1 MKKRLLSCLAF
12 TLALAA
18 SAQIELFKEIN
29 TVGTDSNPNYVYVT
43 NDGKK
48 AYFQAS
54 NGTDG
59 SELWVS
65 DGTVAGTNM
74 LIDLDGTTSNS
85 YPRAFVEFN
94 NTMYFWNNGAS
105 AMWKT
110 DGTALGTEVATELAG
125 QYFEGSIEF
134 NGALYY
140 IDKNAGVTNGDIF
153 RFDGTTASVSGYDKS
168 NGDMYV
174 SEMFLFNDKIFC
186 YARTSTEQ
194 STIGNEL
201 YVFDPSNDTFQL
213 FKEFASGASAGYV
226 SNFIEYNGQMY
237 FSAANDTDT
246 SVDALWVS
254 DGTALNTVKVTATQD
269 FAVKGEVFTW
279 NNLIYFLAD
288 DSNAIENIF
297 SYNPSTQAVKQ
308 LTWFTVDHDANS
320 YTEIDGYLYYRGET
334 ENTRTYST
342 SDARLFRINPDGE
355 TIEQVDPDNKLDID
369 WFVKVVD
376 PNDNNIILMRGDDDG
391 DTIVYGTELFWVN
404 PAAITYS
411 QVLSTAKP
419 LSEVARVYPNP
430 ASDYL
435 MMPNKLMNAPYSI
448 YDITGRAVKSGV
460 ISSERLDFNLNTG
473 LYILKVEVD
482 AASYTQ
488 KIMVRK

>member
-29 TVGTDSNPNYVYVT
+29 TVDTNANPNYVYVT
-43 NDGKK
+43 KDGKK
-48 AYFQAS
+48 AYFQAT

-65 DGTVAGTNM
+65 DGTVAGTNQI
-74 LIDLDGTTSNS
+74 IDLNGTTDNS
-85 YPRAFVEFN
+85 YPRAFVDFN
-94 NTMYFWNNGAS
+94 NTIYFWNYGVS
-105 AMWKT
+105 EMWKT
-110 DGTALGTEVATELAG
+110 DGTAVGTVKADELDG
-125 QYFEGSIEF
+125 QYFEHSVEY
-134 NGALYY
+134 NGVLYY
-140 IDKNAGVTNGDIF
+140 VDKNSGATNGDIF
-153 RFDGTTASVSGYDKS
+153 RFDGTTASISSYDGS

-174 SEMFLFNDKIFC
+174 SEMFVFDNKIYC

-213 FKEFASGASAGYV
+213 FKELNSGSGAGYI
-226 SNFIEYNGQMY
+226 SDFCEYNGLMY
-237 FSAANDTDT
+237 FRGANDTNT
-246 SVDALWVS
+246 TQDALWVS
-254 DGTALNTVKVTATQD
+254 DGTANNTIKVAATQD
-269 FAVKGEVFTW
+269 LALKGQVFPW

-288 DSNAIENIF
+288 DANAIENIF
-297 SYNPSTQAVKQ
+297 SYNPGTEEVKQ

-320 YTEIDGYLYYRGET
+320 YTEVDGYLYYRGEN
-334 ENTRTYST
+334 ENTREYTT

-355 TIEQVDPDNKLDID
+355 TIEQVDPDNTLDID

-376 PNDNNIILMRGDDDG
+376 PNDNNVILLRADDDG
-391 DTIVYGTELFWVN
+391 DTEVYGTELYWVN

-430 ASDYL
+430 ATDYL

-460 ISSERLDFNLNTG
+460 ISSERLNFNLNTG

-482 AASYTQ
+482 SASYTQ